1 MSCKINNH
9 WLKFIMLS
17 FSILN
22 TLIKN
27 CMVFSPFQWYRI
39 YAGYPPFQMSSTAY
53 LGCLN
58 HISWRSLQQ
67 PNKLP
72 SRPGSIP
79 PSKSLRFPFPF
90 TALLKPKS
98 KRVPSNSSSLP
109 SYMCL
114 TLIPSLLSTFYHT
127 YTRARRL
134 GLLDLLQGLIQD
146 ILFSVL
152 ILLYMLRQTGG
163 GIPGLDKHSV
173 RKSTGLDLTEAV
185 DALTQWA
192 SVTSEVQVGRLF
204 GL

>member
-90 TALLKPKS
+90 TALNQNLKGYLPILH
-98 KRVPSNSSSLP
+98 PSHQHWYPAFLP
-109 SYMCL
+109 RS
-114 TLIPSLLSTFYHT
+114 I
-127 YTRARRL
+127 
-134 GLLDLLQGLIQD
+134 I
-146 ILFSVL
+146 
-152 ILLYMLRQTGG
+152 
-163 GIPGLDKHSV
+163 
-173 RKSTGLDLTEAV
+173 
-185 DALTQWA
+185 LTQELDVLACWISCRVLYRTSCSA
-192 SVTSEVQVGRLF
+192 SSYSSTCFGRLVEGF
-204 GL
+204 PAWTNTAWGSPLASILPKLLMLSRSELASHRKFR